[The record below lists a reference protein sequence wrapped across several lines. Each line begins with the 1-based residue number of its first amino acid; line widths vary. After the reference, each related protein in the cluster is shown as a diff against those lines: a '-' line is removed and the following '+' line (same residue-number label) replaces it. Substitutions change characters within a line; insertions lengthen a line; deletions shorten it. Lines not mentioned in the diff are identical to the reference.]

1 MHASLANLLR
11 LEEIQLSDNF
21 LEEIDEAMTKLDKL
35 LIIHMEN
42 NKLKSISGLKID
54 NLIKLRLK
62 RNKITE
68 VKHLN
73 MKSLEDIDLSD
84 N

>member
-1 MHASLANLLR
+1 
-11 LEEIQLSDNF
+11 
-21 LEEIDEAMTKLDKL
+21 MTKLEKL
-35 LIIHMEN
+35 LILHMEN
-42 NKLKSISGLKID
+42 NKLKKVSGLKID

-73 MKSLEDIDLSD
+73 MKSL
-84 N
+84 

>member
-1 MHASLANLLR
+1 
-11 LEEIQLSDNF
+11 
-21 LEEIDEAMTKLDKL
+21 MTKLEKL
-35 LIIHMEN
+35 LILRMEN
-42 NKLKSISGLKID
+42 NKLKKVSGLKID

-73 MKSLEDIDLSD
+73 MKSL
-84 N
+84 